1 MPGIDVFGDS
11 DYTYVQVANAIAARI
26 ESGELERKL
35 PAEPELA
42 KQYGVALGTMRK
54 AMQVL
59 RDRGLIITRH
69 GHGTF
74 AARRE

>member
-11 DYTYVQVANAIAARI
+11 DYTYVQVASAIAARI

-42 KQYGVALGTMRK
+42 KQYG
-54 AMQVL
+54 
-59 RDRGLIITRH
+59 H
-69 GHGTF
+69 GPHR
-74 AARRE
+74 AQRERVPSLYDSRILARSPS